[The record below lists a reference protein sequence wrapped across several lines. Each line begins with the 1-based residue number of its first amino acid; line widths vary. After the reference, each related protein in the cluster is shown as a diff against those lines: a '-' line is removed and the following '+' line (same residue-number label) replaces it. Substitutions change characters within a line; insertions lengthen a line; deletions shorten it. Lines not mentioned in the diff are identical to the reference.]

1 MLKRSS
7 VLSLVTEFKILCQP
21 FSFYF
26 LFSDYK
32 MTSDYDS
39 DERDGDRRSAP
50 AQGNRVYVGNLLE
63 VSLF

>member
-1 MLKRSS
+1 MSITLVLYISLKVS
-7 VLSLVTEFKILCQP
+7 CQP
-21 FSFYF
+21 FSF

-39 DERDGDRRSAP
+39 DERDGDRRAAP

-63 VSLF
+63 VKY